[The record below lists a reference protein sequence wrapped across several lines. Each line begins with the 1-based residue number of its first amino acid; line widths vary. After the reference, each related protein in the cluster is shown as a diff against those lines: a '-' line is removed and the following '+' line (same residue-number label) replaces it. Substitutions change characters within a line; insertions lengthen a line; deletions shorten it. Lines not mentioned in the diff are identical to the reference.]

1 MCFIIAIVGLVLG
14 FNFFMAE
21 NYLASGGAILVSIIF
36 VFLMIR
42 NIQHVKKLKKEKE
55 NKNDS

>member
-1 MCFIIAIVGLVLG
+1 MCFIIAVIGLVLG
-14 FNFFMAE
+14 FNFFMAD
-21 NYLASGGAILVSIIF
+21 NYLTATGSIVVSMFFI
-36 VFLMIR
+36 FLMIR

>member
-1 MCFIIAIVGLVLG
+1 MCFIITIVGLVLG

-21 NYLASGGAILVSIIF
+21 NYLAATGSIVVSIFFI
-36 VFLMIR
+36 FLMIR
-42 NIQHVKKLKKEKE
+42 NIQHVKNLKKEKE